1 MRASGESPLFRHS
14 IRAERLKCRAAVHSI
29 TVASTAPSAAH
40 SRPAAVF
47 ARHMNAGVFE
57 FTRTATPKIGNSD
70 VPNSGCQYCISNA
83 MSEHFNKYFPS
94 EITLMLD
101 VTLNAN
107 TELEGPR
114 LSHLEHG
121 RTLSVAA

>member
-1 MRASGESPLFRHS
+1 MSGTGVLNHGCLDRAFRS
-14 IRAERLKCRAAVHSI
+14 AFA
-29 TVASTAPSAAH
+29 TVSAG
-40 SRPAAVF
+40 
-47 ARHMNAGVFE
+47 HMNAGVFE

-83 MSEHFNKYFPS
+83 MSDPFKKYFPS
-94 EITLMLD
+94 KITLMLD
-101 VTLNAN
+101 VIPNAN

-121 RTLSVAA
+121 RTPSVAA